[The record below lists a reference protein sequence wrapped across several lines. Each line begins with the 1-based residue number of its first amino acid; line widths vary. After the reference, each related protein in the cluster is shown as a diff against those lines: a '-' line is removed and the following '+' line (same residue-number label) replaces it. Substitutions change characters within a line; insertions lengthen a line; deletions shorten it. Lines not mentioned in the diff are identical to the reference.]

1 MPPNGTADL
10 ARSAVSGPSRR
21 PAPPART
28 TPRIRCRAIG
38 PAHPVPYRP
47 ADDAASRRSAS
58 SRCSSQS
65 RSGRCRWKVWK
76 CSGMCSASS
85 FQASVSTVSS
95 RARSAQLTS
104 RPSRS
109 SEPGAGR
116 FPIGV
121 VDRLGLAVQPLDDP
135 LQHPDVLAEA
145 GPDELAAGVLAE
157 PVHVVQLRQLGR
169 VGGGLADLQPVA
181 EVVAHVVAA
190 ERQHRERVV
199 PQLADRALGRGG
211 LLRGDVRARGTPRD
225 PSRTTR
231 SPAAPSSPPAAEQ
244 DRRDRHPGRVVPLRR
259 DDRAL
264 GRRAW

>member
-1 MPPNGTADL
+1 
-10 ARSAVSGPSRR
+10 
-21 PAPPART
+21 
-28 TPRIRCRAIG
+28 
-38 PAHPVPYRP
+38 
-47 ADDAASRRSAS
+47 
-58 SRCSSQS
+58 
-65 RSGRCRWKVWK
+65 
-76 CSGMCSASS
+76 MCSASS

-95 RARSAQLTS
+95 RARSAQLMS

-121 VDRLGLAVQPLDDP
+121 ETAVGFAGQPLDDP

-157 PVHVVQLRQLGR
+157 PVHVVQLRQLAR
-169 VGGGLADLQPVA
+169 VGGDLADLQPVA

-211 LLRGDVRARGTPRD
+211 LLRGDVRAQEHPVI
-225 PSRTTR
+225 
-231 SPAAPSSPPAAEQ
+231 PAERLDHQRHRRRPPAAEQ

-264 GRRAW
+264 GRRRGEPGVRVRRGLRRTRASSPGPSSRSGARAAPRSGPPTTRPRHRSAPRW